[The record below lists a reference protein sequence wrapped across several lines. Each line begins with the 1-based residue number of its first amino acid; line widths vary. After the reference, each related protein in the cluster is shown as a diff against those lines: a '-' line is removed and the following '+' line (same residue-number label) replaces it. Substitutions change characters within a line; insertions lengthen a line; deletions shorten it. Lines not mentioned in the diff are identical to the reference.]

1 MENGQTGIYSIQ
13 NLQRLANLLDN
24 QFRIPFTRYR
34 VGWDFIIGL
43 IPVAGDVLTGLASLF
58 ILIGARKYG
67 VSGRIQ
73 LRMLVNILIDVLAG
87 SVPILGDILDASFK
101 ANARNMRLLLDA
113 IESRQDD
120 DSLNNSKR

>member
-34 VGWDFIIGL
+34 IGWDFIIGL

-113 IESRQDD
+113 IESRQDV

>member
-1 MENGQTGIYSIQ
+1 VENGQTGIYSIQ

-87 SVPILGDILDASFK
+87 SVPVLGDILDASFK

-113 IESRQDD
+113 IESRQDGA
-120 DSLNNSKR
+120 SLNNSKR

>member
-34 VGWDFIIGL
+34 IGWDFIIGL

-87 SVPILGDILDASFK
+87 SVPVLGDILDASFK

-113 IESRQDD
+113 IESRQNEGN
-120 DSLNNSKR
+120 LNNSKR

>member
-1 MENGQTGIYSIQ
+1 VENGQTGIYSIQ

-34 VGWDFIIGL
+34 IGWDFIIGL

>member
-34 VGWDFIIGL
+34 IGWDFIIGL

-87 SVPILGDILDASFK
+87 SVPVLGDILDASFK

-113 IESRQDD
+113 IESRQNDGN
-120 DSLNNSKR
+120 LNNSKR

>member
-34 VGWDFIIGL
+34 IGWDFIIGL

>member
-87 SVPILGDILDASFK
+87 SVPVLGDILDASFK

-113 IESRQDD
+113 IESRQDGA
-120 DSLNNSKR
+120 SLNNSKR

>member
-1 MENGQTGIYSIQ
+1 VENGQTGIYSIQ

-34 VGWDFIIGL
+34 IGWDFIIGL

-87 SVPILGDILDASFK
+87 SVPVLGDILDASFK
-101 ANARNMRLLLDA
+101 SNARNMRLLLDA
-113 IESRQDD
+113 IESPQNDGN
-120 DSLNNSKR
+120 LNNSKR

>member
-34 VGWDFIIGL
+34 IGWDFIIGL

-87 SVPILGDILDASFK
+87 SVPVLGDILDASFK
-101 ANARNMRLLLDA
+101 SNARNMRLLLDA
-113 IESRQDD
+113 IESRQNDGN
-120 DSLNNSKR
+120 LNNSKR